1 MKKKSRTA
9 IDSNH
14 AKLCI
19 IEVIAR
25 YFYGRPVPV
34 GREASTISRLHPCL
48 VTVRMEDSR
57 ITCDRLLVKKNVVHQ
72 RRRACN
78 EAWNWLGNRFLLLLL
93 RGMQRSFLYIFY
105 IFWQYRYF
113 LLMDFLTEVYVVVQ
127 WTLEDPLP
135 EAFEIRLQDF
145 ITWLNWRSNNLDW
158 T

>member
-1 MKKKSRTA
+1 
-9 IDSNH
+9 
-14 AKLCI
+14 
-19 IEVIAR
+19 
-25 YFYGRPVPV
+25 
-34 GREASTISRLHPCL
+34 
-48 VTVRMEDSR
+48 
-57 ITCDRLLVKKNVVHQ
+57 
-72 RRRACN
+72 
-78 EAWNWLGNRFLLLLL
+78 
-93 RGMQRSFLYIFY
+93 MQRSFLYIFY